1 MLQQLF
7 LDSAH
12 HKIASLLKCHWPSC
26 HYWSLLRFKRL
37 MPVKCFVEKYTY
49 SSENN
54 KASFIEYRLRKE
66 NIYFIK
72 YFTKFNW
79 IKYTLVVRTLQVL
92 TINCTYLAKCNSK
105 VNIVFVLE
113 NKVCCA
119 VLVPFYNNSWFKSD
133 TLKNPGSNS
142 WVRVQA
148 SRRQN
153 GGNQLIISI
162 KIRSPVVDS
171 SSKPVKS
178 RRIIKLPT
186 LTTWLSWT

>member
-1 MLQQLF
+1 MSLCWNVLQQLF

-37 MPVKCFVEKYTY
+37 MPVKSFVEKCTY

-54 KASFIEYRLRKE
+54 NASFIEYRLRKE
-66 NIYFIK
+66 NIYFTK
-72 YFTKFNW
+72 YFTKFTW

-92 TINCTYLAKCNSK
+92 TIDCTYLAKCNSK
-105 VNIVFVLE
+105 VKIFFVLE

-119 VLVPFYNNSWFKSD
+119 VLVPFYNNSWFISD

-142 WVRVQA
+142 IIIYTLGSEYRRRVVRMVA
-148 SRRQN
+148 
-153 GGNQLIISI
+153 ISLLFQW
-162 KIRSPVVDS
+162 
-171 SSKPVKS
+171 KS
-178 RRIIKLPT
+178 AAL
-186 LTTWLSWT
+186 